1 VTGSPAGRLIRNA
14 LAALVLLPVAIAIV
28 MLATANRHR
37 VTISLDPF
45 SAAQPAIAMTKP
57 LYLVILVA
65 VLAGV
70 IIGGV
75 ATWMGQGRWRRAARR
90 ARSEA
95 RALRAET
102 EALKARL
109 ESAEQTPRRPAIA
122 YRRPPAA

>member
-14 LAALVLLPVAIAIV
+14 LGALVLLPVGIVIV
-28 MLATANRHR
+28 MLAIANRHR

-45 SAAQPAIAMTKP
+45 TADQPAIALTKP
-57 LYLVILVA
+57 LYLIMLVA

-70 IIGGV
+70 VIGGV
-75 ATWMGQGRWRRAARR
+75 AAWLGQGRWRRAARR

-109 ESAEQTPRRPAIA
+109 EAAEHTPRRPAIA

>member
-1 VTGSPAGRLIRNA
+1 MTGSPAGRLIRNA
-14 LAALVLLPVAIAIV
+14 LGALVLLPVGIVIV
-28 MLATANRHR
+28 MLAIANRHR

-45 SAAQPAIAMTKP
+45 TADQPAIALTKP
-57 LYLVILVA
+57 LYLIMLVA

-70 IIGGV
+70 VIGGV
-75 ATWMGQGRWRRAARR
+75 AAWLGQGRWRRAARR

-109 ESAEQTPRRPAIA
+109 EAAEHTPRRPAIA